1 MTKLLSLLAVIVA
14 TSLPVRAIVLEL
26 KPSATLVSDN
36 VTLNDVVAS
45 TQGVSADDLATT
57 LASAPSLGESKTWT
71 RDDVVKIL
79 PATLKAQDI
88 EWQGAPQC
96 VVSRPCTQFTERDV
110 RKAITA
116 ELASQLPADSD
127 FAILETPDLQ
137 PFPVPQGDLETRVEL
152 TPGAL
157 RHEWADAVL
166 QFRYQGQL
174 AVTKAVRFHWA
185 YTRLVWQATNRV
197 ANGEPLTSASFQ
209 QVEMNVLKLPGA
221 LAPATDFPDGKV
233 AAHGMAQGK
242 ILMENDWVEPV
253 LVARN
258 DLVTI
263 LYDHHG
269 VSITVQA
276 RALAPGTRNEVIAV
290 QNLTSHKIF
299 NARVV
304 DQRSLVYDE

>member
-1 MTKLLSLLAVIVA
+1 MKILLSLLAAALVA
-14 TSLPVRAIVLEL
+14 GLPVHAIVLEL
-26 KPSATLVSDN
+26 KPTTTLVSDN

-45 TQGVSADDLATT
+45 TQGVSAEDLAAT

-71 RDDVVKIL
+71 RDDVARAL
-79 PATLKAQDI
+79 PSDLKAQDV

-96 VVSRPCTQFTERDV
+96 VLSRPATQFNEHDV
-110 RKAITA
+110 RQVVTA
-116 ELASQLPADSD
+116 ELAKNLPADSD

-137 PFPVPQGDLETRVEL
+137 PFAVPQGELETRVEL
-152 TPGAL
+152 APGAL
-157 RHEWADAVL
+157 RHEWADAIL

-185 YTRLVWQATNRV
+185 YTRLVWQATNSV
-197 ANGEPLTSASFQ
+197 KNGEELTTASFQ
-209 QVEMNVLKLPGA
+209 QVEMNVLKLPGV

-233 AAHGMAQGK
+233 AAHGLAQGR

-276 RALAPGTRNEVIAV
+276 RALASGTRNEVIAV
-290 QNLTSHKIF
+290 QNVTSKKIF